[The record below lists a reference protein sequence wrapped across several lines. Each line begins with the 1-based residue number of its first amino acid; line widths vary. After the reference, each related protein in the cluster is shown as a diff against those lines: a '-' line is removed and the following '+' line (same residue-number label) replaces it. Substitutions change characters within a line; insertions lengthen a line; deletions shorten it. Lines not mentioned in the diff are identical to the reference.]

1 MKKIFYL
8 ISLFALL
15 SVLTSCNKKEIE
27 SRQPLSDEDS
37 VLYLI
42 DYCSTFDKSIIPS
55 VIVDKWYPYCEVS
68 KSEMQDERLTFPL
81 LFGKPWPGKG
91 TADYTFSNDKTCFY
105 HYSAD
110 VGPDEND
117 YTGEFEWVY
126 DEQYSLLTIRSKEDP
141 NNIIF
146 QYKIIG
152 YKDDMLVWKYV
163 DPINSCIIKVIL
175 RNHIAVN

>member
-1 MKKIFYL
+1 
-8 ISLFALL
+8 
-15 SVLTSCNKKEIE
+15 
-27 SRQPLSDEDS
+27 
-37 VLYLI
+37 
-42 DYCSTFDKSIIPS
+42 
-55 VIVDKWYPYCEVS
+55 
-68 KSEMQDERLTFPL
+68 MQDERLTFPL
-81 LFGKPWPGKG
+81 LFGKPLPGKG